1 MSENRR
7 IRVFVSSTFRD
18 MVEERDELMTH
29 AWPELR
35 RLCRER
41 QVELVEVDLRWG
53 IAEEQTTRKETLKL
67 CLDEIKACRPFFIA
81 LLGERYGWTPGPDAF
96 TADLE
101 EEQPWLRELK
111 GKSVTELEILHGVLN
126 NPEMA
131 GRSFFYFRDPSYAL
145 ARGKDFLSE
154 DAAAVAKQAAL
165 KDRIRRTCAEKQ
177 IPLRENSPNP
187 HTLATLVLDDL
198 TAAIKKRFPIEE
210 IPDPLAKEARDH
222 EAFAETRRRTYIG
235 RPEYFARLDSHA
247 AAAGGPLVLLGES
260 GSGKS
265 ALLANW
271 IEHWRAEQ
279 PRDFIFQH
287 YIGGTPDSADHYRL
301 MARLIAEIKRWSED
315 PDEVPHSH
323 DDLKRDFGVWLAK
336 ARARAEHLSARAIV
350 VLDALNQ
357 VEDQDHARML
367 GWLPDYPLS
376 GALRLMVSTL
386 PGEALDAVNK
396 RGWETLTVSP
406 LTTDEQLGMIERY
419 LARFGK
425 KLDASRLE
433 RIASVPAAANPLFLK
448 TLLDELRVTGTYEG
462 LDFRLDAYLAAPDIP
477 SLLRQVLDRWQRDY
491 ERDRPGLV
499 GETLGLIW
507 AARRGLTEPE
517 LLALLRPP
525 DLPQLP
531 AATWSPL
538 RAALD
543 ENLIDRGGI
552 LNFAHDFLRS
562 AVDAVFISDQDRSA
576 ELRLQLADHFEHQA
590 ASARSCDELPWLL
603 WRTASRDRL
612 RACLTDMDR
621 FLEIQK
627 RDRDELLGYWVWLK
641 EDQTMA
647 VAYIS
652 SFEPWAKAHGGDT
665 EIIGFAANE
674 LAYFVAFTASLYS
687 TAEPLMQR
695 SLELAEHLFGKEHPE
710 IATRLTNL
718 AILFQE
724 TNRASEA
731 EPLMRRALAIDT
743 RNFGRESAKRA
754 QDLNILG
761 RLLHLTNRIEE
772 AESVFREALD
782 IGTQVLGEYHA
793 TVALYLNN
801 LAMLLKDAGS
811 IDEAEQLM
819 RRALSISERT
829 YPPQHPSIGLALNNL
844 ASVLQARGAFVL
856 MPRGTIFHHRLT

>member
-7 IRVFVSSTFRD
+7 IRIFISSTFRD
-18 MVEERDELMTH
+18 MVEDRDELMSHT
-29 AWPELR
+29 WPALR
-35 RLCRER
+35 RLCREH

-81 LLGERYGWTPGPDAF
+81 LLGERYGWTPGADAF
-96 TADLE
+96 TPDLE

-126 NPEMA
+126 NPDMA
-131 GRSFFYFRDPSYAL
+131 GRSFFYFRDPSYAH

-154 DAAAVAKQAAL
+154 DAAAAAKQVDL
-165 KDRIRRTCAEKQ
+165 KGRIRGACAEKK
-177 IPLRENSPNP
+177 IPLHDNYSDP
-187 HTLATLVLDDL
+187 HTLATIVLEDL
-198 TAAIKKRFPIEE
+198 QAAIKKQFPIED

-247 AAAGGPLVLLGES
+247 SAAGGPLALLGES

-265 ALLANW
+265 ALIANW
-271 IEHWRAEQ
+271 IEHWRAEH

-315 PDEVPHSH
+315 PDEIPRSH

-336 ARARAEHLSARAIV
+336 ARARAQHMNARAIV

-357 VEDQDHARML
+357 IEDQDHARLL
-367 GWLPDYPLS
+367 GWVPDYPLS

-386 PGEALDAVNK
+386 PGETLDAVNK

-406 LTTDEQLGMIERY
+406 LSTDERRGIIEHY

-433 RIASVPAAANPLFLK
+433 RIAYVPAAANPLFLK
-448 TLLDELRVTGTYEG
+448 TLLDELRVTGTHEG

-477 SLLRQVLDRWQRDY
+477 SLQRQVLDRWQRDY

-499 GETLGLIW
+499 GETLGLIL

-525 DLPQLP
+525 GLPQLP

-543 ENLIDRGGI
+543 ENLIDRSGI
-552 LNFAHDFLRS
+552 LNFAHDFLRT
-562 AVDAVFISDQDRSA
+562 AVEAAFIPDQDRGA
-576 ELRLQLADHFEHQA
+576 ELRFQLADHFEHQA
-590 ASARSCDELPWLL
+590 ASARTVMNF
-603 WRTASRDRL
+603 R
-612 RACLTDMDR
+612 
-621 FLEIQK
+621 
-627 RDRDELLGYWVWLK
+627 G
-641 EDQTMA
+641 
-647 VAYIS
+647 S
-652 SFEPWAKAHGGDT
+652 SGARPSVT
-665 EIIGFAANE
+665 VCE
-674 LAYFVAFTASLYS
+674 LA
-687 TAEPLMQR
+687 
-695 SLELAEHLFGKEHPE
+695 
-710 IATRLTNL
+710 
-718 AILFQE
+718 
-724 TNRASEA
+724 
-731 EPLMRRALAIDT
+731 
-743 RNFGRESAKRA
+743 
-754 QDLNILG
+754 
-761 RLLHLTNRIEE
+761 
-772 AESVFREALD
+772 
-782 IGTQVLGEYHA
+782 
-793 TVALYLNN
+793 
-801 LAMLLKDAGS
+801 
-811 IDEAEQLM
+811 
-819 RRALSISERT
+819 
-829 YPPQHPSIGLALNNL
+829 
-844 ASVLQARGAFVL
+844 
-856 MPRGTIFHHRLT
+856 